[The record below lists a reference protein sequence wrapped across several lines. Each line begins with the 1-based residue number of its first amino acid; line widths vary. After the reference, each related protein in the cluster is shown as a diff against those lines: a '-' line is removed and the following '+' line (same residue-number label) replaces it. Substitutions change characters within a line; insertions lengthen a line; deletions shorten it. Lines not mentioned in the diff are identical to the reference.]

1 VDIVGYVVLAATL
14 ASVSLLLISHFSP
27 LLVLVLAVA
36 VGLGTA
42 WIAGTWRLRP
52 RAPAAAGVAWMVSF
66 LLAVPSA
73 ALTGESIFVYRD
85 PGFYTLLARWLTSNP
100 EARIPIPY
108 GEFEGIATLDAA
120 SAGFEAVGSDW
131 LVQGNHALPAL
142 AALLDAASSEG
153 RVVLLSNVVLA
164 SCALVMLYAATRLV
178 LGPWWGLLPMLAVG
192 LSMPMTY
199 FSRSLYTEPL
209 TAGFTF
215 AAVAAIKQASIHGR
229 GRLYLLAGAFAG
241 ASAIMRIDGVLTL
254 VFLLPVVAVSLVRP
268 QAQRRIRHRNLA
280 YFVAGGVATASL
292 GYADLAL
299 LSPGY
304 LAHHRDEVLVLVL
317 LGVVSA
323 FATAAAYLLTRLQP
337 GRNHALNRLSVIAG
351 VSVVVLL
358 VVMLARPLIWEA
370 HGFTAAS
377 SFLESVQVA
386 DGQPPD
392 GTRSYDELTM
402 NWVAW
407 YLSWPTVL
415 AAIAGL
421 GIAATRAVKRWD
433 AALASLVA
441 LALGVSVT
449 YLNNISIVPDQIWA
463 ARRLLPVVIPTLAV
477 AAVLLYQSLARARHP
492 ILQALGLL
500 GAAWTCIAPALVT
513 HPMYAVREHG
523 GTVAELDGL
532 CQAIADGRAILA
544 DPESRLVG
552 TVTINVWCDV
562 PALGVSELRP
572 NELAAAA
579 AASRRPLFVLTTQPS
594 LVWPSSEPPPFS
606 TTSVTRWQERVSGP
620 PNRERV
626 DTRRLWLGYVQTDG
640 TVVPITAAQGGL
652 NSLPTR

>member
-1 VDIVGYVVLAATL
+1 
-14 ASVSLLLISHFSP
+14 
-27 LLVLVLAVA
+27 
-36 VGLGTA
+36 
-42 WIAGTWRLRP
+42 
-52 RAPAAAGVAWMVSF
+52 
-66 LLAVPSA
+66 
-73 ALTGESIFVYRD
+73 
-85 PGFYTLLARWLTSNP
+85 
-100 EARIPIPY
+100 
-108 GEFEGIATLDAA
+108 
-120 SAGFEAVGSDW
+120 
-131 LVQGNHALPAL
+131 
-142 AALLDAASSEG
+142 
-153 RVVLLSNVVLA
+153 
-164 SCALVMLYAATRLV
+164 
-178 LGPWWGLLPMLAVG
+178 
-192 LSMPMTY
+192 
-199 FSRSLYTEPL
+199 
-209 TAGFTF
+209 
-215 AAVAAIKQASIHGR
+215 
-229 GRLYLLAGAFAG
+229 
-241 ASAIMRIDGVLTL
+241 
-254 VFLLPVVAVSLVRP
+254 
-268 QAQRRIRHRNLA
+268 
-280 YFVAGGVATASL
+280 
-292 GYADLAL
+292 
-299 LSPGY
+299 
-304 LAHHRDEVLVLVL
+304 
-317 LGVVSA
+317 
-323 FATAAAYLLTRLQP
+323 
-337 GRNHALNRLSVIAG
+337 
-351 VSVVVLL
+351 
-358 VVMLARPLIWEA
+358 MLARPLIWEA

-562 PALGVSELRP
+562 PALGRRSAANRVLGACPVTFMLLRG
-572 NELAAAA
+572 L
-579 AASRRPLFVLTTQPS
+579 RG
-594 LVWPSSEPPPFS
+594 
-606 TTSVTRWQERVSGP
+606 GP
-620 PNRERV
+620 RAE
-626 DTRRLWLGYVQTDG
+626 
-640 TVVPITAAQGGL
+640 IA
-652 NSLPTR
+652 